1 MASSPPSDLGLDSKL
16 GAAFLGNT
24 AAAIFYGITSVQ
36 TYIFFRSSENDRR
49 TFKAL
54 ILFLWILDTLHL
66 ALVTH
71 ALYFYMITNFA
82 NPEAVVVPSWS
93 ILAQVYVTCISDL
106 IVRGV
111 FARRVW
117 LLSGKKYFL
126 VILIA
131 VFSLL
136 TAIVGFGKSSNMNEL
151 QLELTN
157 WPALTPVF
165 ASKAFELGSFLA
177 FQSISW
183 MMYTALSS
191 GVASDV
197 VIAVSLVT
205 ALLRSRTGFKRAD
218 SLVNTLML
226 YTINTGLFTTFVPV
240 SESLCILTCIASLCT
255 GLCFITYAIWPAE
268 LIFMGFYFCL
278 SALYLNALLAT
289 LNARSSLRDK
299 QHGVSTVP
307 LELNTW
313 NTGSVVSKY
322 PSHIVPSHDENS
334 RHNSNLP
341 RQQLII
347 TVDQKIETT
356 R

>member
-1 MASSPPSDLGLDSKL
+1 MTSSSPSDLGLDSKL

-36 TYIFFRSSENDRR
+36 TYIFFRSSEKDRR

-54 ILFLWILDTLHL
+54 IFFLWTLDTLHL

-117 LLSGKKYFL
+117 LLSGKKYFV

-136 TAIVGFGKSSNMNEL
+136 TAIVGF
-151 QLELTN
+151 
-157 WPALTPVF
+157 VF

-191 GVASDV
+191 GVAADV
-197 VIAVSLVT
+197 VIAVSLVIS
-205 ALLRSRTGFKRAD
+205 LLRSRTGFKRTD

-226 YTINTGLFTTFVPV
+226 YTINTGLFTT
-240 SESLCILTCIASLCT
+240 LCT

-313 NTGSVVSKY
+313 NTGSVVAKY

>member
-1 MASSPPSDLGLDSKL
+1 MASSSSDLGLDSKL

-24 AAAIFYGITSVQ
+24 AAAVFYGITSVQ
-36 TYIFFRSSENDRR
+36 TYIFFKSSEKDRR
-49 TFKAL
+49 SFKAL
-54 ILFLWILDTLHL
+54 IFFLWILDTLHL

-71 ALYFYMITNFA
+71 ALYFYMITNFS
-82 NPEAVVVPSWS
+82 NTEAIVVPSWS
-93 ILAQVYVTCISDL
+93 ILSQVYVTCISDL

-126 VILIA
+126 VILIT
-131 VFSLL
+131 VFSSL
-136 TAIVGFGKSSNMNEL
+136 TAIVGF
-151 QLELTN
+151 
-157 WPALTPVF
+157 VF
-165 ASKAFELGSFLA
+165 ASRAFDLGSFLA

-191 GVASDV
+191 GVAADV

-205 ALLRSRTGFKRAD
+205 VLLRSRTGFKRTD

-226 YTINTGLFTTFVPV
+226 YTINTGLFTT
-240 SESLCILTCIASLCT
+240 LCT
-255 GLCFITYAIWPAE
+255 ALCFITYAVWPAE

-278 SALYLNALLAT
+278 STLYLNALLAA

-313 NTGSVVSKY
+313 NTGSAVSKW
-322 PSHIVPSHDENS
+322 PSQITPSHDENS
-334 RHNSNLP
+334 RHNSHIP
-341 RQQLII
+341 RQLII